1 MMATRIVSMNLGNTN
16 CFVLQDK
23 GTILI
28 DAGGPKQAKKFKKEL
43 DKASI
48 KPEDIKLMLITHGHF
63 DHIGSAQE
71 IKEMTGAKIAM
82 HEADKAN
89 LEKGEVQ
96 FPPGVTGWGRFIMSI
111 LNRLKSMIE
120 FPPSSVDIVLK
131 DEEISLDE
139 YGIPGRV
146 IPTPGHS
153 AGSVT
158 VLLDT
163 GEAFVGDM
171 AMNGLPMRFGPGLP
185 IFAVDLPKLKESWK
199 ALLDKGAKTIYLSHG
214 KPISADVIRKEL

>member
-1 MMATRIVSMNLGNTN
+1 MATRIVSMNLGNTN

-28 DAGGPKQAKKFKKEL
+28 DTGGPKQAAKFKKAL

-48 KPEDIKLMLITHGHF
+48 KPEEIKLILITHGHF

-71 IKEMTGAKIAM
+71 IQAMTGAKIAM
-82 HEADKAN
+82 HEADKEN
-89 LEKGEVQ
+89 LEKGQVQ
-96 FPPGVTGWGRFIMSI
+96 FPPGVTAWGRFLMSI
-111 LNRLKSMIE
+111 LNRLKSMIR
-120 FPPSSVDIVLK
+120 FPGSKVDIVLT
-131 DEEISLDE
+131 DEEFPLES
-139 YGIPGRV
+139 YGISGRV

-171 AMNGLPMRFGPGLP
+171 AMNGLPMRLGPGLP
-185 IFAVDLPKLKESWK
+185 IFAVDLPRLKESWK
-199 ALLDKGAKTIYLSHG
+199 TLLDRGVKTIYLSHG
-214 KPISADVIRKEL
+214 KPISADVIRKELS

>member
-1 MMATRIVSMNLGNTN
+1 MATRIVSMNLGNTN
-16 CFVLQDK
+16 CFVLQEK

-28 DAGGPKQAKKFKKEL
+28 DTGGPKQAAKFKREL

-48 KPEDIKLMLITHGHF
+48 KPEEIKLILITHGHF

-71 IKEMTGAKIAM
+71 IRSMTGAKIAM
-82 HEADKAN
+82 HEADKEN
-89 LEKGEVQ
+89 LEKGQVQ
-96 FPPGVTGWGRFIMSI
+96 FPPGVTGWGRFLMSI
-111 LNRLKSMIE
+111 LNRLKSMIR
-120 FPPSSVDIVLK
+120 FPSSPVDIVLK
-131 DEEISLDE
+131 DEEISLEE

-153 AGSVT
+153 VGSVT

-171 AMNGLPMRFGPGLP
+171 AMNGLPMRLGPGLP
-185 IFAVDLPKLKESWK
+185 IFAVDLPRLKESWK
-199 ALLDKGAKTIYLSHG
+199 TLLERGAKTIYLSHG
-214 KPISADVIRKEL
+214 KPISADVIRKGL

>member
-1 MMATRIVSMNLGNTN
+1 MAARIVSMNLGNTN

-28 DAGGPKQAKKFKKEL
+28 DAGGPKQAGKFKKEL
-43 DKASI
+43 EKASI
-48 KPEDIKLMLITHGHF
+48 KPEEVKLLLITHGHF
-63 DHIGSAQE
+63 DHIGSARE
-71 IKEMTGAKIAM
+71 IQSMTGAKIAM
-82 HEADKAN
+82 HERDKKS
-89 LEKGEVQ
+89 LEKGEVR

-111 LNRLKSMIE
+111 LGLLKSMIR
-120 FPPSSVDIVLK
+120 FPSAPVDIVLR
-131 DEEISLDE
+131 DQEMSLE
-139 YGIPGRV
+139 AYGIPGRV

-171 AMNGLPMRFGPGLP
+171 SMSGFPMRLGPGLP
-185 IFAVDLPKLKESWK
+185 IFAEDLAKLRESWQS
-199 ALLDKGAKTIYLSHG
+199 LLDRGAKTIYMSHG
-214 KPISADVIRKEL
+214 KPTSAEVIREKLG

>member
-1 MMATRIVSMNLGNTN
+1 MATQIVSMKLGNTN

-48 KPEDIKLMLITHGHF
+48 KPEDIKLILITHGHF
-63 DHIGSAQE
+63 DHIGSADE
-71 IKEMTGAKIAM
+71 IKAMTGAKLAM

-89 LEKGEVQ
+89 LEKGEVN
-96 FPPGVTGWGRFIMSI
+96 FPPGVTGWGRFLMSI
-111 LNRLKSMIE
+111 LNRLKSMIK
-120 FPPSSVDIVLK
+120 FPSSNVDIVLK
-131 DEEISLDE
+131 DQEVSLEE
-139 YGIPGRV
+139 YGIAGKV

-158 VLLDT
+158 VLLDS

-171 AMNGLPMRFGPGLP
+171 AMNGPPLRLGPGLP
-185 IFAVDLPKLKESWK
+185 AFAVDLPELKESWK
-199 ALLDKGAKTIYLSHG
+199 SLLDRGVKSIYQSHG
-214 KPISADVIRKEL
+214 KPVSIEDMRKALA

>member
-1 MMATRIVSMNLGNTN
+1 MGTRILPIALGSTT

-28 DAGGPKQAKKFKKEL
+28 DAGGPKQANKLKKEL

-48 KPEDIKLMLITHGHF
+48 RPEEIKLILITHGHF

-82 HEADKAN
+82 HERDKEN
-89 LEKGEVQ
+89 LETGRAQ
-96 FPPGVTGWGRFIMSI
+96 IPPGVTPWGR
-111 LNRLKSMIE
+111 LLKGVLGLVAPLIR
-120 FPPSSVDIVLK
+120 FPGSEVDIVLT
-131 DEEISLDE
+131 DEEMPLEE

-146 IPTPGHS
+146 VPTPGHS
-153 AGSVT
+153 SGSVT
-158 VLLDT
+158 LLLDT

-171 AMNGLPMRFGPGLP
+171 AMSGIGIRLRPGLP
-185 IFAVDLPKLKESWK
+185 IFAEDLPRLKESWK
-199 ALLDKGAKTIYLSHG
+199 SLLDRGVKTIYQSHG
-214 KPISADVIRKEL
+214 KPVSVDAIRQALV

>member
-1 MMATRIVSMNLGNTN
+1 MGTRIVSMNLGNTN
-16 CFVLQDK
+16 CFVLKDK

-28 DAGGPKQAKKFKKEL
+28 DAGGPKQAGKFRKEL
-43 DKASI
+43 DRAAI
-48 KPEDIKLMLITHGHF
+48 KPDEIKLILITHGHF
-63 DHIGSAQE
+63 DHIGSARE

-82 HEADKAN
+82 HELDKEN
-89 LEKGEVQ
+89 LEMGQVR
-96 FPPGVTGWGRFIMSI
+96 FPPGVTGWGRFLIGV
-111 LNRLKSMIE
+111 LGLVKSMIR
-120 FPPSSVDIVLK
+120 FPSSNVDIVLA
-131 DEEISLDE
+131 DEEISLEE
-139 YGIPGRV
+139 YGVPGRV

-171 AMNGLPMRFGPGLP
+171 AMNGLPMRLGPGLP

-199 ALLDKGAKTIYLSHG
+199 SLLDRGVTTIYLSHG
-214 KPISADVIRKEL
+214 KPISADVIRRELS

>member
-1 MMATRIVSMNLGNTN
+1 MDLGNTN

-28 DAGGPKQAKKFKKEL
+28 DAGGPKQAKKFKQEL

-48 KPEDIKLMLITHGHF
+48 NPEDIKLILITHGHF
-63 DHIGSAQE
+63 DHIGSADE
-71 IKEMTGAKIAM
+71 IKTMTGAKLAM
-82 HEADKAN
+82 HEADKEN
-89 LEKGEVQ
+89 LEKGQ
-96 FPPGVTGWGRFIMSI
+96 ARIPPGVTGWGKVLHAI
-111 LNRLKSMIE
+111 LSLFESMIK
-120 FPPSSVDIVLK
+120 FPPSTVDIVLGG
-131 DEEISLDE
+131 DEMSLEE
-139 YGIPGRV
+139 YGIPGKV

-171 AMNGLPMRFGPGLP
+171 CMNGLPMRLGPGLP
-185 IFAVDLPKLKESWK
+185 AFAVDLPGLKESWK
-199 ALLDKGAKTIYLSHG
+199 ALLDRGVKTIYQSHG
-214 KPISADVIRKEL
+214 KPVSVEDMRKALV

>member
-1 MMATRIVSMNLGNTN
+1 MSLGNAN
-16 CFVLQDK
+16 CFVLKDK

-43 DKASI
+43 EKASI
-48 KPEDIKLMLITHGHF
+48 KPDEIKLILITHGHY

-82 HEADKAN
+82 HELDKEN

-111 LNRLKSMIE
+111 LNLLKSMIS
-120 FPPSSVDIVLK
+120 FPSCRVDIVLT
-131 DEEISLDE
+131 DEEISLEE

-163 GEAFVGDM
+163 GDAFVGDM
-171 AMNGLPMRFGPGLP
+171 AMNGLPMRLGPGLP
-185 IFAVDLPKLKESWK
+185 IFAVELSKLKESWK
-199 ALLDKGAKTIYLSHG
+199 SLLDRGAKTIYLSHG
-214 KPISADVIRKEL
+214 KPISAEVMQKELS

>member
-1 MMATRIVSMNLGNTN
+1 MATRIVSMNLGNTN

-28 DAGGPKQAKKFKKEL
+28 DTGGPKQAAKFRKEL

-48 KPEDIKLMLITHGHF
+48 KPEEIKLILITHGHF

-71 IKEMTGAKIAM
+71 IQALTGAKIAM
-82 HEADKAN
+82 HEADKEN
-89 LEKGEVQ
+89 LEKGQVQ
-96 FPPGVTGWGRFIMSI
+96 FPPGVTGWGRFLMSI
-111 LNRLKSMIE
+111 LNRLKSMIR
-120 FPPSSVDIVLK
+120 FPSSKVDIVLT
-131 DEEISLDE
+131 DEEFPLES
-139 YGIPGRV
+139 YGISGRV
-146 IPTPGHS
+146 VPTPGHS

-171 AMNGLPMRFGPGLP
+171 AMNGLPMRLGPGLP
-185 IFAVDLPKLKESWK
+185 IFAVDLPRLKESWK
-199 ALLDKGAKTIYLSHG
+199 TLLDRGVKTIYLSHG
-214 KPISADVIRKEL
+214 KPIPAEVIRKDL

>member
-1 MMATRIVSMNLGNTN
+1 MATQIVPMNLGNTN
-16 CFVLQDK
+16 CFVLKDK

-28 DAGGPKQAKKFKKEL
+28 DAGGPKQAKKFMKEL
-43 DKASI
+43 ERASI
-48 KPEDIKLMLITHGHF
+48 KPEEIKLILITHGHF

-71 IKEMTGAKIAM
+71 IQAMTGAKIAM
-82 HEADKAN
+82 HELDKEN
-89 LEKGEVQ
+89 LEKGQVQ

-111 LNRLKSMIE
+111 LNLLKSMIR
-120 FPPSSVDIVLK
+120 FPSCPVDIVLL
-131 DEEISLDE
+131 DQEMSLEE

-163 GEAFVGDM
+163 GDAFVGDM
-171 AMNGLPMRFGPGLP
+171 AMNGLPMRLGPGLP
-185 IFAVDLPKLKESWK
+185 IFAVDLPKLKESWR
-199 ALLDKGAKTIYLSHG
+199 ALLDRGVKTIYLSHG
-214 KPISADVIRKEL
+214 KPVSADVIRKELA

>member
-1 MMATRIVSMNLGNTN
+1 MATRVVSMNLGNTN

-28 DAGGPKQAKKFKKEL
+28 DAGGPKQAAKFKKEL

-48 KPEDIKLMLITHGHF
+48 KPEDIQLILITHGHF
-63 DHIGSAQE
+63 DHIGSADE
-71 IKEMTGAKIAM
+71 IKKMTGAKLAM
-82 HEADKAN
+82 HEAEKGN
-89 LEKGEVQ
+89 LERGEVQ
-96 FPPGVTGWGRFIMSI
+96 FPPGVTGWGRFLMSI
-111 LNRLKSMIE
+111 LNRLKSMIK
-120 FPPSSVDIVLK
+120 FPSSTVDIVLR
-131 DEEISLDE
+131 DEEISLEE
-139 YGIPGRV
+139 YGIAGRV

-158 VLLDT
+158 VLLDS
-163 GEAFVGDM
+163 GDAFVGDM

-185 IFAVDLPKLKESWK
+185 IFAVDLPQLKESWK
-199 ALLDKGAKTIYLSHG
+199 ALLDRGAKTIYLSHG

>member
-1 MMATRIVSMNLGNTN
+1 MATRIVSMNLGNTN

-28 DAGGPKQAKKFKKEL
+28 DAGGPKQAKKFIKEL
-43 DKASI
+43 QKASI
-48 KPEDIKLMLITHGHF
+48 KPEEIKLILITHGHF
-63 DHIGSAQE
+63 DHIGSADE
-71 IKEMTGAKIAM
+71 IKAMTGAKLAM
-82 HEADKAN
+82 HELDKEN
-89 LEKGEVQ
+89 LEKGQ
-96 FPPGVTGWGRFIMSI
+96 ARIPPGVTGWGKALHKVLSLFAP
-111 LNRLKSMIE
+111 MIK
-120 FPPSSVDIVLK
+120 FPTSTVDIVLGAEQK
-131 DEEISLDE
+131 SLEE

-171 AMNGLPMRFGPGLP
+171 SMSGLPMRLGPGLP
-185 IFAVDLPKLKESWK
+185 IFAEDLPKLRDSWK
-199 ALLDKGAKTIYLSHG
+199 SLLDHGAKTIYMSHG
-214 KPISADVIRKEL
+214 KPVSADVIRTELS